1 MKLWDKGYIPDQQI
15 EKFTIGKDNELDL
28 QLAPFDVLGSLA
40 HVLMLGKIGLLSAEE
55 TRTLTSS
62 LKKVYQQIIE
72 GNFSIIDGVEDIHSQ
87 VEMMLTEEL
96 GGTGRKVHAGRS
108 RNDQVLLDLR
118 LFLRDRIEQLTLK
131 LKDLFDLLI
140 SLSEQHR
147 DKLMPGYTHT
157 QLAMPSS
164 FGLWL
169 GAFAESLTDDTQ
181 LLLNAYR
188 LVNRNPLGSG
198 AGYGSS
204 FPLDREY
211 TTQLLGFESLSY
223 NVIYAQM
230 GRGKMEW
237 IVSSAM
243 ASAAST
249 LSKLAGDAILFM
261 NQHFGFI
268 SFPDELTTGSSIMP
282 HKKNPDVFELIR
294 ARCNRLQALP
304 NEINLIRNNLMSGY
318 HRDYQLLKESLFP
331 AFDELFSCIDMSL
344 VMFSNMQVKENL
356 LEDSFYDYLFSV
368 EEVNKLVLRGI
379 PFREA
384 YQEIAAAIQEGRYK
398 PEKKVEH
405 THAGSTGNLSNDKIA
420 AEMDKI
426 LNEFNFPVAAKALEK
441 LLLNN
446 EN

>member
-28 QLAPFDVLGSLA
+28 QLAPFDVLGSIA
-40 HVLMLGKIGLLSAEE
+40 HVKMLAKIGLLTGEE
-55 TRTLTSS
+55 SVKLIQS
-62 LKKVYQQIIE
+62 LRDVYRQILK
-72 GNFSIIDGVEDIHSQ
+72 GDFSIDEGIEDIHSQ
-87 VEMMLTEEL
+87 VEMMLTAEL
-96 GGTGRKVHAGRS
+96 GESGKKVHAGRS

-118 LFLRDRIEQLTLK
+118 LYLRERIEQLTLK
-131 LKDLFDLLI
+131 QRELFNLLI
-140 SLSEQHR
+140 SLSEQHK

-181 LLLNAYR
+181 LLLNAYH

-211 TTQLLGFESLSY
+211 TTQLLGFESLSH

-237 IVSSAM
+237 IVSTAM

-249 LSKLAGDAILFM
+249 LGKLAGDAILFM

-268 SFPDELTTGSSIMP
+268 AFPDELTTGSSIMP

-294 ARCNRLQALP
+294 ARCSKLQSLP
-304 NEINLIRNNLMSGY
+304 NEITLIKNNLMSGY

-331 AFDELFSCIDMSL
+331 SFDELISCMDMMV
-344 VMFSNMQVKENL
+344 VMLSNMQVKKDL

-384 YQEIAAAIQEGRYK
+384 YQEVAAAIQEGRFK

-405 THAGSTGNLSNDKIA
+405 THAGSIGNLNNDKIA
-420 AEMDKI
+420 ADMEKI
-426 LNEFNFPVAAKALEK
+426 IDEFNFPATARALEK
-441 LLLNN
+441 LLIIK
-446 EN
+446 E